1 LSLACC
7 TFPLMGAR
15 IRVWAERWDKQ
26 LVLGYRVALA
36 VGGYWFMYAQGGRID
51 GDWWNPLTWLNLVF
65 VVAVGALAIHTM
77 AVFALFVALI
87 PIGIIDTTVFR
98 RRLQKAKVATSSKKT
113 PPRPVEVP
121 DEYWSP
127 EPIVAWRRWQ
137 PFGVTLRGA
146 RQPWPSPTFE
156 ATCHTCGTV
165 PGWNCTCGIYATKA
179 EQRWGTGYGAIY
191 GRVELTGNVVEHDQG
206 YRAERARI
214 IELFVPADLRPEEI
228 ASRYPDVTIHIVAPL
243 RKAIG

>member
-1 LSLACC
+1 
-7 TFPLMGAR
+7 MGAR
-15 IRVWAERWDKQ
+15 IRVWAERWNGQ
-26 LVLGYRVALA
+26 LELLYLVVLA
-36 VGGYWFMYAQGGRID
+36 VGGYWFMYAQGGRVE

-87 PIGIIDTTVFR
+87 PIGIIDTMVFR
-98 RRLQKAKVATSSKKT
+98 RRLQKARVATASKAP
-113 PPRPVEVP
+113 PPRSLVEP

-127 EPIVAWRRWQ
+127 EPIIAWRRWRLL
-137 PFGVTLRGA
+137 GATLQGA
-146 RQPWPSPTFE
+146 RHPWPSPTFE

-179 EQRWGTGYGAIY
+179 EHRWGTGYGPIY
-191 GRVELTGNVVEHDQG
+191 GRVELTGNIVEHEQG
-206 YRAERARI
+206 YRAERARV
-214 IELFVPADLRPEEI
+214 IELFVPADLHPEEI
-228 ASRYPDVTIHIVAPL
+228 ASRYPDVTIHVVAPL